1 MHVISSRDPTVFDQ
15 LYSFI
20 APLYFII
27 NIQNEVFATNFY
39 LKDLIIQERGLFSL
53 PKSLLE
59 EYCANACSLPLI

>member
-27 NIQNEVFATNFY
+27 NIQNEVFANNFY
-39 LKDLIIQERGLFSL
+39 LKDLIINTGERTVQPSQILAVRMHC
-53 PKSLLE
+53 K
-59 EYCANACSLPLI
+59 CS

>member
-20 APLYFII
+20 TPLYFIM

-39 LKDLIIQERGLFSL
+39 LKDLIINTGERTVQPSQILAVRIL
-53 PKSLLE
+53 CKCL
-59 EYCANACSLPLI
+59 